1 MSDVLSPGVLAAR
14 PLAAPG
20 VMVRSVSVKRERSL
34 RRFAQRAALA
44 GLFLGGCGRAS
55 DSPHTGVVVAEVS
68 AGGAAAKA
76 GLQRDDVLQTWTLE
90 AAAKGTTRQGR
101 FRDPFEV
108 ADVEAEE
115 GPRGRV
121 VIRGRRGDTA
131 TSWTLGP
138 GEWKLM
144 PEARLDAAGRAALR
158 TILESLA
165 KGRAEAAAEGETL
178 ARTLREQ
185 RRTSDACWVLLQVA
199 EAAARAKLA
208 APAAH
213 AFESARATAQ
223 GAGAAALEA
232 RAWEAEAALAAAAND
247 MPKASRAYGEALR
260 LREAGAAAARE
271 ETLLVALARAR
282 VAFAA
287 MSQRDVDTAEQQWT
301 LSLHTRERL
310 APESLPTAS
319 CLNGLGA
326 VNRARGRLDAAETL
340 WRRALAIREAL
351 APNSSDLVRTLSNL
365 GVVAQMRGNLT
376 AAERFLR
383 RGLEVLEATAPDG
396 HDAALVLVNLAAVE
410 LTRGDMDAAEAYLR
424 RAVRIQEKT
433 TNRLLAASLNNLGD
447 VYEARGR
454 ADEAAAYYRRALAID
469 EKIAPDSDAVA
480 VDLYR
485 LGRLARTARDFA
497 RARPLLQRSLD
508 IRRRL
513 APQGLPTAHSLS
525 VLGDLALDERQLA
538 RARSLHREA
547 LAIVQK
553 LAPRSV
559 WQAEA
564 HYAVGRVLEA
574 QGRPN
579 EALAQWREAVSAL
592 EEQRGRLADSEQMKL
607 AFGARYGHIFVRTIE
622 QLAARGDDDDAFH
635 MLERSRARSLLALLG
650 ERDLVF
656 STDDV
661 PADLLE
667 RQRRADAA
675 YDQAAAR
682 LANLEPGRD
691 DAEID
696 RQRAELE
703 GLRHRRAET
712 ADAVRRASPR
722 LGSLQQAAPLTL
734 GGARAVLDPGTLLL
748 SYSVGETKTL
758 LFALPAGDR
767 AALRVVTIPVGRDAW
782 RRRVE
787 LLRGLIDRGRD
798 TPGIEPALTLQSRRL
813 YDDLLGPVRGAITSA
828 QRLLVLPDGPLH
840 ALPFAALVEPDAPAG
855 HLVAR
860 LPVHV
865 AASATVYGEMKKVN
879 AAGARGASASLVAF
893 GDPAYGASRPPL
905 PATRLEVEVIAALY
919 PGARIHLG
927 ADAVEG
933 RAKSIGREARLVHF
947 ACHGVIDPRFPL
959 DSGLALSKASGD
971 ADDNGLLQAWEVF
984 EGMRLDADLVTLS
997 ACDTGLGR
1005 DMGGE
1010 GWVGLARAFQYAGAR
1025 SVLASLWAVSD
1036 RSTAALMTSFYRG
1049 LRRGLS
1055 KDEALRAAQVEMLG
1069 RPETAHPYYWAAF
1082 QLSGLW
1088 N

>member
-1 MSDVLSPGVLAAR
+1 
-14 PLAAPG
+14 
-20 VMVRSVSVKRERSL
+20 MVRSVSVKRERL
-34 RRFAQRAALA
+34 VRRFAQRVALA
-44 GLFLGGCGRAS
+44 GVFLGGCGRAG
-55 DSPHTGVVVAEVS
+55 DGPHTGVVVAEVGT
-68 AGGAAAKA
+68 GGAAARA
-76 GLQRDDVLQTWTLE
+76 GLQRDDVLQTWSLE
-90 AAAKGTTRQGR
+90 PAAKGTARQGR

-121 VIRGRRGDTA
+121 VIQGRRGETA
-131 TSWTLGP
+131 TSWTLGA
-138 GEWKLM
+138 GEWKLT
-144 PEARLDAAGRAALR
+144 PQARLDAAGLTALR
-158 TILESLA
+158 ASLESLA
-165 KGRAEAAAEGETL
+165 RGRAEAAAEGETL

-199 EAAARAKLA
+199 EAAAKAKLA
-208 APAAH
+208 TPAAQ
-213 AFESARATAQ
+213 AFEAARATARA
-223 GAGAAALEA
+223 AGAATLEA
-232 RAWEAEAALAAAAND
+232 RAWEAEAALATAAND

-260 LREAGAAAARE
+260 LREAGAAARE
-271 ETLLVALARAR
+271 ETLLLALARAR

-287 MSQRDVDTAEQQWT
+287 MSQRDVDTAERQWT
-301 LSLHTRERL
+301 LSLRTRERV

-319 CLNGLGA
+319 CLNGLGV
-326 VNRARGRLDAAETL
+326 VNRARGRLDAAEAM

-351 APNSSDLVRTLSNL
+351 APNSTDLVRTLSNL
-365 GVVAQMRGNLT
+365 GVVAQMRGNLS

-396 HDAALVLVNLAAVE
+396 PDAALVLVNLAAVE

-433 TNRLLAASLNNLGD
+433 SNRLLAASLNNLGD
-447 VYEARGR
+447 VYVARGR
-454 ADEAAAYYRRALAID
+454 TDEAAACYRRALAID
-469 EKIAPDSDAVA
+469 ERIAPDSDAVA

-485 LGRLARTARDFA
+485 LGLLARTARDFA

-513 APQGLPTAHSLS
+513 APKGLSTAHSLS
-525 VLGDLALDERQLA
+525 MLGDLALDEKQLA
-538 RARSLHREA
+538 RASSLQREA
-547 LAIVQK
+547 LAILQK

-559 WQAEA
+559 WEAEA
-564 HYAVGRVLEA
+564 HDALGRILEA

-579 EALAQWREAVSAL
+579 EALARSQEAVSAL
-592 EEQRGRLADSEQMKL
+592 EEQRGRLAESEQMKL
-607 AFGARYGHIFVRTIE
+607 AFGTRVGPIFVRAIE
-622 QLAARGDDDDAFH
+622 QLAARGDDAAAFH
-635 MLERSRARSLLALLG
+635 MLERSRARSLLAMLG

-661 PADLLE
+661 PPDLLE

-675 YDQAAAR
+675 YDQAAGR
-682 LANLEPGRD
+682 LARLEPGRD

-696 RQRAELE
+696 RQLVELE
-703 GLRHRRAET
+703 GLRHRRAEA

-722 LGSLQQAAPLTL
+722 LGSLQQPAPLTL
-734 GGARAVLDPGTLLL
+734 DGARAVLDPGTLLL

-767 AALRVVTIPVGRDAW
+767 APLRVVVIPVGRDAL

-813 YDDLLGPVRGAITSA
+813 YDDLLGPVREAITSA
-828 QRLLVLPDGPLH
+828 RRLLLLPDGPLH
-840 ALPFAALVEPDAPAG
+840 ALPFAALVEPDGPAG
-855 HLVAR
+855 YLVAR

-893 GDPAYGASRPPL
+893 GDPAYGATRPPL
-905 PATRLEVEVIAALY
+905 PATRLEVEGIAALY
-919 PGARIHLG
+919 PGARVYLG

-959 DSGLALSKASGD
+959 DSGLALSQASGD

-1010 GWVGLARAFQYAGAR
+1010 GWVGLSRAFQYAGAR

-1049 LRRGLS
+1049 LRGGRS
-1055 KDEALRAAQVEMLG
+1055 KDEALRAAQLETLR
-1069 RPETAHPYYWAAF
+1069 RPETAHPYHWAAF